1 MNHSMSNFML
11 RVLFFS
17 LFIALLNAC
26 TTPPKKTEHTPNAL
40 ELARNQLAL
49 GQGTSKAQRIIK
61 LPQSE
66 TDPVP
71 EINQEGSVP
80 EISSITTP
88 EPGFEIP
95 GPEQEIQLEYRQT
108 DLRMIIEEMAD
119 VMGMTI
125 VFDNAIGSEKITMV
139 TPEGK
144 SIKKED
150 LWPLFQL
157 FLVDSG
163 ITMEKKGGIYH
174 LKKAAPGLPGS
185 IGLSTATGSS
195 PEVLQI
201 TPLRYI
207 TVDSAIAAL
216 NPLLQPPLG
225 RMIKLP
231 GLNLIGVIAA
241 PDRLKKVNKLLSLI
255 DTDPFVH
262 RGMRLFRLEN
272 SKAADIQTQ
281 LDQILQA
288 ILGEAPTYKIIP
300 LERINSILVVAPP
313 RSGFREIEM
322 WIKILDEKRDESS
335 EQIFIYH
342 VRNLEAKELASTLS
356 EVFKSEDKEDE
367 VNNKEEEDKGDTFII
382 DPDTE
387 ELKVVDKKES
397 TKPIDGTLA
406 VSAELKVNIVA
417 DEKTNSL
424 IVRATARD
432 YQQLLQTIKILDR
445 VPKEVMINVLIAEVS
460 LNEDNKFG
468 IDWTAVFDN
477 IHSTASTAFGFR
489 QGTNPEG
496 AYVSYKTH
504 SLDAVL
510 NMVSSNGDTQ
520 VLSRPSILV
529 RNNEEAEINV
539 GTEEP
544 IITRIT
550 DSNVNAGSN
559 TYRDV
564 QYRKTGIN
572 LKVTPRINEDGV
584 INLEIKQE
592 VSSLGEQRPPENYQA
607 FNSREVSTHVV
618 VNDGNAIVLGGL
630 IQSTKKRSR
639 QGILGLQDIPVIGKT
654 LFSTHTDGL
663 QRVELVLVIIP
674 EIINPLENNRQF
686 IDLFLMRM
694 EAAAGLLQDSLL
706 FSAFT
711 SDPITTDSLPVF
723 EPTQAYPVD
732 DYPDYYDDTL
742 SQ

>member
-1 MNHSMSNFML
+1 MFVYEYFMSNSML
-11 RVLFFS
+11 RALFFGLLI
-17 LFIALLNAC
+17 LFLNAC
-26 TTPPKKTEHTPNAL
+26 TTNPPKKVEHSPHAL
-40 ELARNQLAL
+40 ELAREQLTS
-49 GQGTSKAQRIIK
+49 GQNTAKAQRIIT

-66 TDPVP
+66 SAPLP
-71 EINQEGSVP
+71 EINQTGSVP
-80 EISSITTP
+80 EISSSAPP
-88 EPGFEIP
+88 EPDFDMP
-95 GPEQEIQLEYRQT
+95 GGKQEIALNYDQT
-108 DLRMIIEEMAD
+108 DLRLIIEELAG
-119 VMGMTI
+119 VMNMTV
-125 VFDNAIGSEKITMV
+125 VFDTSIGNEKITMR
-139 TPEGK
+139 TPDNKG
-144 SIKKED
+144 IKKED
-150 LWPLFQL
+150 LWPLLQL
-157 FLVDSG
+157 FLIDSG
-163 ITMEKKGGIYH
+163 ITMEKKGGVYH
-174 LKKAAPGLPGS
+174 LKKTAPGIPGS
-185 IGLSTATGSS
+185 IGLSTQTASS

-201 TPLRYI
+201 TPLRYL

-241 PDRLKKVNKLLSLI
+241 PDRLEKVNKLLSLI
-255 DTDPFVH
+255 DTDPFAH

-272 SKAADIQTQ
+272 SKATEVQGQ

-313 RSGFREIEM
+313 RSGFKEIEM
-322 WIKILDEKRDESS
+322 WVKILDEQRDESS

-356 EVFKSEDKEDE
+356 EVFKSEEKDEEVTKKEEDE
-367 VNNKEEEDKGDTFII
+367 PETYII
-382 DPDTE
+382 DPASE
-387 ELKVVDKKES
+387 EIKPVEKET
-397 TKPIDGTLA
+397 TKIIEGALA

-445 VPKEVMINVLIAEVS
+445 VPKEVMINVLIAEVTLS
-460 LNEDNKFG
+460 EDNRFG

-477 IHSTASTAFGFR
+477 IHSTVGTGFGFR
-489 QGTNPEG
+489 PGDTPEG
-496 AYVSYKTH
+496 VYVSHKTH

-510 NMVSSNGDTQ
+510 SMVSSSGNTQ
-520 VLSRPSILV
+520 VLFRPSILV

-544 IITRIT
+544 IVTRVT
-550 DSNVNAGSN
+550 DGNTTAGYNS
-559 TYRDV
+559 YRDV

-592 VSSLGEQRPPENYQA
+592 ISSLGEQRPPENYQA
-607 FNSREVSTHVV
+607 FNSREVQTHVV
-618 VNDGNAIVLGGL
+618 VNDGNAIVIGGL
-630 IQSTKKRSR
+630 IQENETKAR
-639 QGILGLQDIPVIGKT
+639 QGIPGLQDIPVVGET
-654 LFSTHTDGL
+654 LFSTRTDGT

-674 EIINPLENNRQF
+674 EIINPLEDNRRF

-694 EAAAGLLQDSLL
+694 EAAATLLQDSLL
-706 FSAFT
+706 FSAFA
-711 SDPITTDSLPVF
+711 SDKPVTTEDLLTPMTYPI
-723 EPTQAYPVD
+723 E
-732 DYPDYYDDTL
+732 DYPEAP
-742 SQ
+742 